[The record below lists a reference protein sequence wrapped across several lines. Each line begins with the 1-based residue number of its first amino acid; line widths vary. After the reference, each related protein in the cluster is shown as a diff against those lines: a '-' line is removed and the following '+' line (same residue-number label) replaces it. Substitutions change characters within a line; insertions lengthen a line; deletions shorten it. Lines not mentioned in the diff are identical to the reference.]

1 MMKKTAPTN
10 PIRRRVLLSALA
22 ITASFTSSRGWTN
35 TNTRTQLL
43 AKKIPSSGE
52 QIPPI
57 GMGTWI
63 TFNIGSDR
71 EARAQR
77 EQVLRAFFEAGGG
90 MIDSSPMYGSAQD
103 VLGDLLSRLAPDN
116 LFSATKIWTDG
127 DGEGQI
133 NEAFQL
139 WRRDQ
144 FDLLQVHNLVNWPEH
159 LARLKEM
166 KEAGSIRY
174 LGITTSHGR
183 RHAEM
188 EKIMQQVPLDFIQL
202 TYNPIDREAEQRL
215 LPLAQD
221 KGIAVIVNRP
231 FRRGGLTQRLQN
243 TPLPGLAADLACD
256 SWAQLLLKFTIA
268 HPAVSCAIPAT
279 SNVEHMVENMRAG
292 NGPMPTASQREQIA
306 ELALR
311 G

>member
-1 MMKKTAPTN
+1 
-10 PIRRRVLLSALA
+10 
-22 ITASFTSSRGWTN
+22 
-35 TNTRTQLL
+35 
-43 AKKIPSSGE
+43 
-52 QIPPI
+52 
-57 GMGTWI
+57 MGTWI

-116 LFSATKIWTDG
+116 LFSATKVWTDG

-243 TPLPGLAADLACD
+243 TPLPGLAADLDCD

>member
-1 MMKKTAPTN
+1 MKKTAPTN
-10 PIRRRVLLSALA
+10 PTRRRALLSALA
-22 ITASFTSSRGWTN
+22 ITASFTSYRGWTN
-35 TNTRTQLL
+35 ANTRTQPL

-63 TFNIGSDR
+63 TFNIGPDQ

-103 VLGDLLSRLAPDN
+103 VLGDLLSRLAPNN
-116 LFSATKIWTDG
+116 LFSATKVWTDG

-133 NEAFQL
+133 DEAFQL

-159 LARLKEM
+159 LARLQEM

-188 EKIMQQVPLDFIQL
+188 EKIMQQAPLDFIQL
-202 TYNPIDREAEQRL
+202 TYNPVDREAEQRL

-221 KGIAVIVNRP
+221 RGIAVIVNRP

-243 TPLPGLAADLACD
+243 TPLPGLAADLDCN

-279 SNVEHMVENMRAG
+279 SNVEHMIENMRAG

-306 ELALR
+306 ELVLR

>member
-1 MMKKTAPTN
+1 
-10 PIRRRVLLSALA
+10 
-22 ITASFTSSRGWTN
+22 
-35 TNTRTQLL
+35 
-43 AKKIPSSGE
+43 
-52 QIPPI
+52 
-57 GMGTWI
+57 
-63 TFNIGSDR
+63 
-71 EARAQR
+71 
-77 EQVLRAFFEAGGG
+77 

-103 VLGDLLSRLAPDN
+103 VLGDLLSRLAPEN
-116 LFSATKIWTDG
+116 LFSATKVWTDG

-159 LARLKEM
+159 ITRLQEM

-174 LGITTSHGR
+174 LGVTTSHGR

-202 TYNPIDREAEQRL
+202 TYNPIDHEAEQRL

-243 TPLPGLAADLACD
+243 TPLPGLAADLDCD

-279 SNVEHMVENMRAG
+279 SNVEHMVENMSAG

-306 ELALR
+306 EIVLR